1 MAHPLIPFITE
12 EIWQQINT
20 LAGVEGDTIMLQPY
34 PEADNNLIDESATAD
49 IEWLKKVIIGIRNI
63 RGEMNISPAKPL
75 PVYLNNGSHED
86 QERLNANRQFLAK
99 LAHLET
105 ITWLNQGEEAP
116 MSATAL
122 VGDMEI
128 LVPMAGLIDKDAEL
142 ARLNKE
148 VEKLQK
154 ELQRVQGKLGNENFI
169 SKAPVEVVAKER
181 ARMVDMEA
189 ALGKLAQQQ
198 LSISQL

>member
-1 MAHPLIPFITE
+1 
-12 EIWQQINT
+12 
-20 LAGVEGDTIMLQPY
+20 
-34 PEADNNLIDESATAD
+34 
-49 IEWLKKVIIGIRNI
+49 
-63 RGEMNISPAKPL
+63 
-75 PVYLNNGSHED
+75 
-86 QERLNANRQFLAK
+86 
-99 LAHLET
+99 
-105 ITWLNQGEEAP
+105 
-116 MSATAL
+116 
-122 VGDMEI
+122 MEI